1 MVIKLENLCRDIEK
15 KENEKPT
22 VTINDINV
30 ELESGSI
37 NGLIGPTFSGKSS
50 LLFLIAGLLES
61 TSGSIYFGNK
71 DVTKLPAE
79 KREVGFVFQN
89 YQLYPHLTVLQNIM
103 FPLLVKKV
111 PKKLAKEKALNI
123 AEIMGLTDILDKK
136 PKSLLAH
143 KRVQVAIARA
153 YVKSPNIVLLDEPLS
168 HLDIR
173 YKNETRDLIKKIQ
186 RETKITTIF
195 VSQNQEDAIYISDYL
210 MLMNEGAL
218 KAYGTPEELYGNPEN
233 QFVAEFLGNP
243 AINIIKCQ
251 YNDDEESVKKAQE
264 LNKEEKVE
272 SKVVEPVSEK
282 KPTLLD
288 EDIDLAELGLGYGKA
303 SSEVKKEEEPKE
315 ELPEDEVEEK
325 SEEEKKIEAE
335 VPKGILS
342 FGDQIFLDD
351 KTPTFGERMIL
362 TKDTRLAVRPEAFE
376 FSPNGKYVMHVES
389 FEFTGRENLVRFTLP
404 GIDYVFNC
412 LAPIE
417 LKLEPGMDIKFDFKR
432 YFIFDIIGRRIR

>member
-103 FPLLVKKV
+103 FPLLVQKV

-210 MLMNEGAL
+210 MLMNDGAL

-233 QFVAEFLGNP
+233 QFDAEFLGNP

-251 YNDDEESVKKAQE
+251 YNDDEECFYVYDSSCVRD
-264 LNKEEKVE
+264 
-272 SKVVEPVSEK
+272 
-282 KPTLLD
+282 LD
-288 EDIDLAELGLGYGKA
+288 PDL
-303 SSEVKKEEEPKE
+303 
-315 ELPEDEVEEK
+315 
-325 SEEEKKIEAE
+325 KI
-335 VPKGILS
+335 
-342 FGDQIFLDD
+342 
-351 KTPTFGERMIL
+351 
-362 TKDTRLAVRPEAFE
+362 
-376 FSPNGKYVMHVES
+376 
-389 FEFTGRENLVRFTLP
+389 
-404 GIDYVFNC
+404 
-412 LAPIE
+412 
-417 LKLEPGMDIKFDFKR
+417 
-432 YFIFDIIGRRIR
+432 

>member
-30 ELESGSI
+30 ELASGSI

-136 PKSLLAH
+136 PKSLLVH

-288 EDIDLAELGLGYGKA
+288 DDIDLAELGLGYGKA
-303 SSEVKKEEEPKE
+303 SSEVKKEEESKE
-315 ELPEDEVEEK
+315 E
-325 SEEEKKIEAE
+325 
-335 VPKGILS
+335 
-342 FGDQIFLDD
+342 
-351 KTPTFGERMIL
+351 
-362 TKDTRLAVRPEAFE
+362 
-376 FSPNGKYVMHVES
+376 
-389 FEFTGRENLVRFTLP
+389 
-404 GIDYVFNC
+404 
-412 LAPIE
+412 
-417 LKLEPGMDIKFDFKR
+417 
-432 YFIFDIIGRRIR
+432 